1 MKTIEAYVGGA
12 AFLGMW
18 MLMSFA
24 ALTPVDVAPAQL
36 ETAAVAAPA
45 GRS

>member
-12 AFLGMW
+12 AILGMW

-24 ALTPVDVAPAQL
+24 ALTPVEVAPAEL
-36 ETAAVAAPA
+36 ETAAVAPA
-45 GRS
+45 ARHS